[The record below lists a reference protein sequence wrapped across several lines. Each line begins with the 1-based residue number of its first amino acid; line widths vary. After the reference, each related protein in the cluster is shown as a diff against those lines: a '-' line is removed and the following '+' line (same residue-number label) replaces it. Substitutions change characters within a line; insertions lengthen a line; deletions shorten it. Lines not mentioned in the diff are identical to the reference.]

1 MMPFRKKGLL
11 AVAGDDCGQAA
22 AAAAAATAAVLEA
35 KIPASVV
42 LKSTSPVEHV
52 LNGSGT
58 N

>member
-1 MMPFRKKGLL
+1 MPFRKKGLL